1 MTCRTAQERMTAM
14 LAGAASGRER
24 LDVESHAER
33 CARCATT
40 LRDYIAATVAL
51 DRAYAPLRTRA
62 TRLSP
67 ARVRLAMRIPEPVP
81 ASARFSRITARITEF
96 GLAAAVT
103 AFAFVGT
110 ASVAPRHTIIDEAVA
125 PEAPSSIHVTNAGD
139 DQYFLR
145 WLRLGRY
152 APVADTLDPAVSANV
167 YSDDA
172 SQPTKPDRAGLV
184 R

>member
-1 MTCRTAQERMTAM
+1 MSAM

-24 LDVESHAER
+24 LDIESHAER
-33 CARCATT
+33 CARCSTA
-40 LRDYIAATVAL
+40 LQDYIAASVAL
-51 DRAYAPLRTRA
+51 DRAYAPLRARA
-62 TRLSP
+62 TGISP
-67 ARVRLAMRIPEPVP
+67 ARVRLAMRMPEPLP
-81 ASARFSRITARITEF
+81 ASARFTRITARITEF

-110 ASVAPRHTIIDEAVA
+110 ASVTPRNTIVDEAVTPGVVA
-125 PEAPSSIHVTNAGD
+125 PTHVTSGGD

-152 APVADTLDPAVSANV
+152 APQADTLDPAVSASV
-167 YSDDA
+167 YRDDA
-172 SQPTKPDRAGLV
+172 AQPTKPERAGLV